1 MGFFSRLATF
11 FHIKANAAL
20 DKAEDPGQVMDYSYS
35 KQVEQLQQL
44 RRSIADVVTNE
55 KRLEMQQTQLIQKT
69 NTLDQQAM
77 LALQANREDLAR
89 MALQRKETVLVQI
102 NSYEQQLAQL
112 KAQEEKLISME
123 RTISARVEAFRTQKE
138 MVKAQYNAA
147 QAQVKIN
154 ETVTGISEEMSEINL
169 AMQRAQDKV
178 LTMQARANAME
189 ALINQGTLS
198 DQALIGGSGDTLER
212 ELQKISTEQNVE
224 AQLQAMK
231 QQMQLGGANVQQKQ
245 LESHLHPTTLTRL
258 ATLRMSERKCLANFS
273 FFLFLSSPYRM
284 ILVLDGVRCRHML
297 QGLHLR

>member
-11 FHIKANAAL
+11 FNIRANAAL

-55 KRLEMQQTQLIQKT
+55 KRLEMQQAQLIEKT
-69 NTLDQQAM
+69 NKLDQQA
-77 LALQANREDLAR
+77 LQALQANREDLAR
-89 MALQRKETVLVQI
+89 MALQRKETLLVQI

-112 KAQEEKLISME
+112 KAQEEKLINME

-138 MVKAQYNAA
+138 MVKAQYSAA

-154 ETVTGISEEMSEINL
+154 ETVTGISEEMTEMNL

-189 ALINQGTLS
+189 ALIEQGTLG
-198 DQALIGGSGDTLER
+198 DQGLLGAGSGDPLER
-212 ELQKISTEQNVE
+212 ELQQISAQQNVE
-224 AQLQAMK
+224 DQLQAMK
-231 QQMQLGGANVQQKQ
+231 QQLQLGGSDAQQRRI
-245 LESHLHPTTLTRL
+245 EGP
-258 ATLRMSERKCLANFS
+258 
-273 FFLFLSSPYRM
+273 SSY
-284 ILVLDGVRCRHML
+284 
-297 QGLHLR
+297 

>member
-11 FHIKANAAL
+11 FNIRANAAL

-55 KRLEMQQTQLIQKT
+55 KRLEMQQTQLIEKT
-69 NTLDQQAM
+69 NKLDQQA
-77 LALQANREDLAR
+77 LQALQANREDLAR
-89 MALQRKETVLVQI
+89 MALQRKETLLVQI
-102 NSYEQQLAQL
+102 NSYEQQMAQL

-154 ETVTGISEEMSEINL
+154 ETVTGISEEMTEMNL

-178 LTMQARANAME
+178 LTMQA
-189 ALINQGTLS
+189 LIDQGTLS
-198 DQALIGGSGDTLER
+198 EQGMLGAGSGDTLER

-224 AQLQAMK
+224 AQLQEMK
-231 QQMQLGGANVQQKQ
+231 QQLQLGGADAQQKQ
-245 LESHLHPTTLTRL
+245 LESHSSNDAGDTL
-258 ATLRMSERKCLANFS
+258 
-273 FFLFLSSPYRM
+273 
-284 ILVLDGVRCRHML
+284 
-297 QGLHLR
+297 

>member
-11 FHIKANAAL
+11 FNIRANAAL

-55 KRLEMQQTQLIQKT
+55 KRLEMQQSQLIEKT
-69 NTLDQQAM
+69 NKLDQQA
-77 LALQANREDLAR
+77 LQALQANREDLAR
-89 MALQRKETVLVQI
+89 MALQRKETLLVQI

-154 ETVTGISEEMSEINL
+154 ETVTGISEEMTEMNL

-178 LTMQARANAME
+178 LTMQARADAME
-189 ALINQGTLS
+189 ALIDQGTLS
-198 DQALIGGSGDTLER
+198 EQGMLGAGSSDRLER

-231 QQMQLGGANVQQKQ
+231 QQLQLGGTDAQQKQ
-245 LESHLHPTTLTRL
+245 LESH
-258 ATLRMSERKCLANFS
+258 
-273 FFLFLSSPYRM
+273 SSNDAGASSYAQ
-284 ILVLDGVRCRHML
+284 DE
-297 QGLHLR
+297 

>member
-11 FHIKANAAL
+11 FNIRANAAL

-55 KRLEMQQTQLIQKT
+55 KRLEMQQAQLIQKT
-69 NTLDQQAM
+69 NTLDQQAVQ
-77 LALQANREDLAR
+77 ALQANREDLAR
-89 MALQRKETVLVQI
+89 MALQRKETLLAQI

-123 RTISARVEAFRTQKE
+123 RTVSARVEAFRTQKE

-154 ETVTGISEEMSEINL
+154 ETVTGISEEMTEMNL

-178 LTMQARANAME
+178 LSMQARANAMD
-189 ALINQGTLS
+189 ALIEEGTLGHQGLLGAGSS
-198 DQALIGGSGDTLER
+198 DPLDR
-212 ELQKISTEQNVE
+212 ELRQISAEQNVE
-224 AQLQAMK
+224 SQLQAMK
-231 QQMQLGGANVQQKQ
+231 QQMQLGDPNAQQRQ
-245 LESHLHPTTLTRL
+245 LEGP
-258 ATLRMSERKCLANFS
+258 
-273 FFLFLSSPYRM
+273 SS
-284 ILVLDGVRCRHML
+284 
-297 QGLHLR
+297 

>member
-11 FHIKANAAL
+11 FNIRANAAL

-55 KRLEMQQTQLIQKT
+55 KRLEMQQSQLIEKI
-69 NTLDQQAM
+69 NRLDQQAM
-77 LALQANREDLAR
+77 QALQANREDLAR
-89 MALQRKETVLVQI
+89 MALQRKETLLVQI

-112 KAQEEKLISME
+112 KAQEEKLLNME

-138 MVKAQYNAA
+138 MVKAQYSAA

-154 ETVTGISEEMSEINL
+154 ETVTGISEEMTEMNL

-189 ALINQGTLS
+189 ELIDQGTLS
-198 DQALIGGSGDTLER
+198 EQGMLGAGSGDTLER

-231 QQMQLGGANVQQKQ
+231 QQLQLGGPNAQQKR
-245 LESHLHPTTLTRL
+245 LESH
-258 ATLRMSERKCLANFS
+258 
-273 FFLFLSSPYRM
+273 SSNDADASSYAQ
-284 ILVLDGVRCRHML
+284 DE
-297 QGLHLR
+297 

>member
-11 FHIKANAAL
+11 FNIRANAAL

-35 KQVEQLQQL
+35 KQIEQLQQL

-55 KRLEMQQTQLIQKT
+55 KRLEMQQSQLIEKT
-69 NTLDQQAM
+69 NKLDQQAM
-77 LALQANREDLAR
+77 QALQANREDLAR
-89 MALQRKETVLVQI
+89 MALQRKETLIVQI
-102 NSYEQQLAQL
+102 QSYEQQLAQL
-112 KAQEEKLISME
+112 KEQEEKLLAME

-154 ETVTGISEEMSEINL
+154 ETITGISEEMTEMNL

-189 ALINQGTLS
+189 ALIDQG
-198 DQALIGGSGDTLER
+198 ALGEQGMLGAGSGDTLDR

-231 QQMQLGGANVQQKQ
+231 QRMQLGGPGAQQKQ
-245 LESHLHPTTLTRL
+245 LESHSSND
-258 ATLRMSERKCLANFS
+258 AGASS
-273 FFLFLSSPYRM
+273 FAQ
-284 ILVLDGVRCRHML
+284 DE
-297 QGLHLR
+297 

>member
-11 FHIKANAAL
+11 FNIRANAAL

-55 KRLEMQQTQLIQKT
+55 KRLEMQQSQLIEKISR
-69 NTLDQQAM
+69 LDQQAM
-77 LALQANREDLAR
+77 QALQANREDLAR
-89 MALQRKETVLVQI
+89 MALQRKETLLVQI

-112 KAQEEKLISME
+112 KAQEEKLLNME

-138 MVKAQYNAA
+138 MVKAQYSAA

-154 ETVTGISEEMSEINL
+154 ETVTGISEEMTEMNL

-189 ALINQGTLS
+189 ELIDQGTLS
-198 DQALIGGSGDTLER
+198 EQGMLGAGSGDTLER

-231 QQMQLGGANVQQKQ
+231 QQLQLGGPDAQQK
-245 LESHLHPTTLTRL
+245 EIEGPAS
-258 ATLRMSERKCLANFS
+258 
-273 FFLFLSSPYRM
+273 
-284 ILVLDGVRCRHML
+284 
-297 QGLHLR
+297 

>member
-11 FHIKANAAL
+11 FNIRANAVL

-55 KRLEMQQTQLIQKT
+55 KRLELQQTQLIQKT

-77 LALQANREDLAR
+77 QALQANREDLAR
-89 MALQRKETVLVQI
+89 MALQRKETLLPQI

-112 KAQEEKLISME
+112 KAQEEKLVSME

-154 ETVTGISEEMSEINL
+154 ETITGISEEMTEMNL

-189 ALINQGTLS
+189 ALIDQGTLS
-198 DQALIGGSGDTLER
+198 DQTLSGGSGDTLER

-224 AQLQAMK
+224 SQLQAMK
-231 QQMQLGGANVQQKQ
+231 QQLQLGGANVQQKQ
-245 LESHLHPTTLTRL
+245 I
-258 ATLRMSERKCLANFS
+258 ERH
-273 FFLFLSSPYRM
+273 SSNDAGASSYTQ
-284 ILVLDGVRCRHML
+284 DE
-297 QGLHLR
+297 

>member
-55 KRLEMQQTQLIQKT
+55 KRLEMQQSQLIEKT

-77 LALQANREDLAR
+77 QALQANREDLAR
-89 MALQRKETVLVQI
+89 MALQRRETLLVQI
-102 NSYEQQLAQL
+102 NNYEQQLAQL
-112 KAQEEKLISME
+112 KEQEEKLISME

-154 ETVTGISEEMSEINL
+154 ETVTGISEEMTEMNM

-189 ALINQGTLS
+189 ALIEQGTLS
-198 DQALIGGSGDTLER
+198 DQGLTGGSSDTLER

-224 AQLQAMK
+224 SQLQAMK
-231 QQMQLGGANVQQKQ
+231 QQLQLGGANVQQKQ
-245 LESHLHPTTLTRL
+245 LESH
-258 ATLRMSERKCLANFS
+258 
-273 FFLFLSSPYRM
+273 SSN
-284 ILVLDGVRCRHML
+284 DASASS
-297 QGLHLR
+297 

>member
-11 FHIKANAAL
+11 FNIRANAAL

-35 KQVEQLQQL
+35 KQIEQLQQL

-55 KRLEMQQTQLIQKT
+55 KRLEMQQSQLIEKISR
-69 NTLDQQAM
+69 LDQQAM
-77 LALQANREDLAR
+77 QALQANREDLAR
-89 MALQRKETVLVQI
+89 MALQRKETLLVQI

-112 KAQEEKLISME
+112 KAQEEKLLNME

-138 MVKAQYNAA
+138 MVKAQYSAA

-154 ETVTGISEEMSEINL
+154 ETVTGISEEMTEMNL

-189 ALINQGTLS
+189 ELIDQGTLS
-198 DQALIGGSGDTLER
+198 EQGMLGAGSGDTLER

-231 QQMQLGGANVQQKQ
+231 QQLQLGGPNAQQKG
-245 LESHLHPTTLTRL
+245 LESH
-258 ATLRMSERKCLANFS
+258 
-273 FFLFLSSPYRM
+273 SSNDADASSYAQ
-284 ILVLDGVRCRHML
+284 DE
-297 QGLHLR
+297 